1 VQVTDSK
8 ILIVDDNEDNR
19 YTLARRLR
27 RLGYSAIDEADDGLS
42 GLKAISQAEYDLVLL
57 DIMMP
62 GMDGFGVLE
71 ELRKEGLIPGLPVV
85 VISAIEELESA
96 VRSIEMG
103 AEDYLPKPFNPVLLG
118 ARVHA
123 CLEKNALRKI
133 EKAYRNRLEERV
145 AERTKELERSRRNVI
160 RSLGIAGEYRD
171 YETGTHVLRM
181 SKYCRVLARK
191 VGLPDQFVEDVY
203 LASSLHDL
211 GKIGIP
217 DRILLKPGKLDPDEW
232 EVMKTHA
239 SIGAEILKAHQAPVL
254 IMAGRI
260 ALSHHE
266 MWDGNGYPN
275 GKKGEDIPIEGRIT
289 AICDVFDALSSKRP
303 YKEPWPFD
311 KIKEFI
317 IEKSGSHFDPNLADH
332 FLEIYDEM
340 VNIRESLPDDPNEL
354 AALEAE
360 MFAT

>member
-1 VQVTDSK
+1 VQVFDSK

-19 YTLARRLR
+19 YTLSRRLMR
-27 RLGYSAIDEADDGLS
+27 QGYTSIDEAEDGIA
-42 GLKAISQAEYDLVLL
+42 GLKAISKDDYDLVLL

-62 GMDGFGVLE
+62 GMDGFEVLA
-71 ELRKEGLIPGLPVV
+71 ELRKESILPGLPVI
-85 VISAIEELESA
+85 VISAIEDLESV
-96 VRSIEMG
+96 VRCIELG

-123 CLEKNALRKI
+123 CLEKNSLRKI
-133 EKAYRNRLEERV
+133 EHAYRNRLEERV

-181 SKYCRVLARK
+181 SKYCRILAERA
-191 VGLPDQFVEDVY
+191 GLPDEFVEDVY

-232 EVMKTHA
+232 EVMKTHSA
-239 SIGAEILKAHQAPVL
+239 IGAEILQAHKAPVL
-254 IMAGRI
+254 IMARAI
-260 ALSHHE
+260 AISHHE

-275 GKKGEDIPIEGRIT
+275 GLSGEDIPMEGRIT

-303 YKEPWPFD
+303 YKEAWPFD
-311 KIKEFI
+311 KIKQFI
-317 IEKSGSHFDPNLADH
+317 GEKSGSHFDPDLT
-332 FLEIYDEM
+332 EIFIDMYDEI
-340 VNIRESLPDDPNEL
+340 VSIRESLPDDPDEL
-354 AALEAE
+354 AALQA
-360 MFAT
+360 F